1 LEHDMTDTHALE
13 SLSFVT
19 ATGGALNLWPAAS
32 GGTYGEM
39 CATGRARGVEVV
51 DYMRQH
57 EAPMVLGHVVAAM
70 PSHGPVEIGFFQVIA
85 ERAAA

>member
-1 LEHDMTDTHALE
+1 MTDKHALE

-19 ATGGALNLWPAAS
+19 AADGPLNLWPAAIEGDYS
-32 GGTYGEM
+32 M
-39 CATGRARGVEVV
+39 LCAAGRARGVELI
-51 DYMRQH
+51 DYMRRN

-70 PSHGPVEIGFFQVIA
+70 DEYGPVEIGFFQAIA